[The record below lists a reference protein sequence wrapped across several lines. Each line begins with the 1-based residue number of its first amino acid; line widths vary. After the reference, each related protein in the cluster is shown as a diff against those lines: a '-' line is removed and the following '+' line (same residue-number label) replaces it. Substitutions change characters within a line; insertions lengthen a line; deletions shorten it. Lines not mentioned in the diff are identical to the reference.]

1 SSINDETYAVKMC
14 NLTAKWEPNQIENT
28 LENVNVEIEKG
39 KMYAIIGM
47 VGAGKSSLLSAVLG
61 EINVT
66 GGHVRVNGSLS
77 YAGQEAW
84 VFGSTVRQN
93 ILFGQPYDRHRYQ
106 KVVKACSLQR
116 DFKQFPQGDQTI
128 VGERGSSLSGGQKAR
143 INLARSLYR
152 QADIYLL
159 DDPLSAVDTHVSK
172 HLFEEC
178 MRRYLA
184 GKTRILA
191 THQLQYVK
199 NVDTIILI
207 EQGKVTVF
215 SHFQDLLN
223 QRPEYAELLAAESE
237 SSEDSSLEKSSMK
250 RQFSTSSTRVRLF

>member
-1 SSINDETYAVKMC
+1 MKIVLKFSSYFLEKKDPLVNDETYAVKMC
-14 NLTAKWEPNQIENT
+14 NLTAKWEPSQIENT

-66 GGHVRVNGSLS
+66 GGHVRVNGNLS

-106 KVVKACSLQR
+106 KVVKACSLQS
-116 DFKQFPQGDQTI
+116 DFKQFPQGDQTV

-159 DDPLSAVDTHVSK
+159 DDPLSAVSI
-172 HLFEEC
+172 L
-178 MRRYLA
+178 
-184 GKTRILA
+184 KTMFHTL
-191 THQLQYVK
+191 
-199 NVDTIILI
+199 
-207 EQGKVTVF
+207 
-215 SHFQDLLN
+215 
-223 QRPEYAELLAAESE
+223 ESVNC
-237 SSEDSSLEKSSMK
+237 L
-250 RQFSTSSTRVRLF
+250 